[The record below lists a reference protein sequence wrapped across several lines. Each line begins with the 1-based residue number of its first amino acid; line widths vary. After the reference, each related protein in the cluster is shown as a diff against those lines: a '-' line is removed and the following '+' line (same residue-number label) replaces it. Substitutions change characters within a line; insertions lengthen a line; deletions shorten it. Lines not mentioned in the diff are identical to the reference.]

1 MLVSK
6 KSKFLYLYAFTL
18 FILSALYGLLMRW
31 NFAFPTKFLSYQNL
45 LQSHSHVAFL
55 GWGYI
60 VVIGA
65 IMYYFVS
72 DVKKQSSI
80 YKITLAILLVAIS
93 LMLISFPLGGY
104 KVFSIVLL
112 AVFGLTSYVLS
123 FRILKDLQVNNTSDK
138 LIRYGIYYY
147 LLSSLA
153 TWYLAFVIVTQGKTD
168 LYYNTVYFY
177 LHFLYNGFFVF
188 ALFGLLFK
196 ILENQQLVISEKL
209 KRSFFIYL
217 NIACIP
223 AYALSVLWSTDVLLF
238 NVVGFVSSVLQFISL
253 VFLIKIMR
261 QAFLQINW
269 HFISKLLLKFALFSY
284 SLKIISQILSS
295 FPYFVEK
302 SLALKPFFIIGY
314 LHLFTLGF
322 LSVFLFL
329 ILDQL
334 GKLNLQKPTSKV
346 GILLFLAGVF
356 ITESLLFLQGFLFLF
371 QFDAIKNYSLILLIF
386 SFLMVVGLLV
396 VYVNQFHKEK
406 IIKKTL

>member
-31 NFAFPTKFLSYQNL
+31 NFAFPTKFIPYQNL

-55 GWGYI
+55 GWGYLS
-60 VVIGA
+60 VIGA
-65 IMYYFVS
+65 IIYYFVL
-72 DVKKQSSI
+72 DDHKKSKV
-80 YKITLAILLVAIS
+80 YKATLTILLVVIP

-104 KVFSIVLL
+104 KVFSVVLL

-123 FRILKDLQVNNTSDK
+123 FRILKDLQGNNTSVK

-153 TWYLAFVIVTQGKTD
+153 TWFLAFVIVTQGKTD

-196 ILENQQLVISEKL
+196 IFENQQIVISEKL
-209 KRSFFIYL
+209 KQHFFIYL

-223 AYALSVLWSTDVLLF
+223 AYALSVLWSTNLLLF
-238 NVVGFVSSVLQFISL
+238 NVVGFVASGLQFISL
-253 VFLIKIMR
+253 VFLIKIMQ
-261 QAFLQINW
+261 QAFSQINW
-269 HFISKLLLKFALFSY
+269 SFTSKLLLKFALISY
-284 SLKIISQILSS
+284 SLKISSQILSA
-295 FPYFVEK
+295 FPYIVEK

-329 ILDQL
+329 IVGQF
-334 GKLNLQKPTSKV
+334 GKINLQKPTSKV
-346 GILLFLAGVF
+346 GILLFLSGVF
-356 ITESLLFLQGFLFLF
+356 IAESLLFLQGFLFMF
-371 QFDAIKNYSLILLIF
+371 QFDAIKNYNFFLLIF
-386 SFLMVVGLLV
+386 SFLMIIGLLV
-396 VYVNQFHKEK
+396 IYINQFSRLP
-406 IIKKTL
+406 IIK

>member
-6 KSKFLYLYAFTL
+6 KSKFLYLYAFAL

-31 NFAFPTKFLSYQNL
+31 NFAFPTELIPYQNL

-55 GWGYI
+55 GWGYL
-60 VVIGA
+60 VAIGA
-65 IMYYFVS
+65 ILNYFVS
-72 DVKKQSSI
+72 EGNKQKKV
-80 YKITLAILLVAIS
+80 YKATLLILLVVIP

-104 KVFSIVLL
+104 KIFSIVLL

-123 FRILKDLQVNNTSDK
+123 FRILKDLQGNNTSAM
-138 LIRYGIYYY
+138 LIRCGIYYY

-153 TWYLAFVIVTQGKTD
+153 TWFLAFVIVNQGKTA

-196 ILENQQLVISEKL
+196 IFENQQIVISEKL
-209 KRSFFIYL
+209 IKGFFLFL

-223 AYALSVLWSTDVLLF
+223 AYALSILWSTDFLLY
-238 NVVGFVSSVLQFISL
+238 NVIGFIASVLQLISL
-253 VFLIKIMR
+253 VFLLKIM
-261 QAFLQINW
+261 QQVFSQINY
-269 HFISKLLLKFALFSY
+269 HFISKLMLKFALFSY
-284 SLKIISQILSS
+284 SLKIFSQILSA
-295 FPYFVEK
+295 FPYIVEK

-322 LSVFLFL
+322 LSVLLFL

-334 GKLNLQKPTSKV
+334 GKINFHKPTSKV
-346 GILLFLAGVF
+346 GLLIFLAGVF

-371 QFDAIKNYSLILLIF
+371 QFNAIKNYSFILLIF
-386 SFLMVVGLLV
+386 SFLMVIGLLV
-396 VYVNQFHKEK
+396 VFGNQFNKGR

>member
-1 MLVSK
+1 
-6 KSKFLYLYAFTL
+6 
-18 FILSALYGLLMRW
+18 MRW
-31 NFAFPTKFLSYQNL
+31 NFAFPTKFIPYQNL

-55 GWGYI
+55 GWGYL

-65 IMYYFVS
+65 ILFYFVS
-72 DVKKQSSI
+72 DAAKQHKV
-80 YKITLAILLVAIS
+80 YKATLGILLVVIP

-123 FRILKDLQVNNTSDK
+123 FRMLKDIQGNNTSAK

-153 TWYLAFVIVTQGKTD
+153 TWFLAFVIVTQGKTD

-196 ILENQQLVISEKL
+196 IFENQQIIISEKL
-209 KRSFFIYL
+209 QKRFFLYL

-223 AYALSVLWSTDVLLF
+223 AYALSVLWSTDF
-238 NVVGFVSSVLQFISL
+238 SWYYIIGFVASVLQFISL
-253 VFLIKIMR
+253 VFLLKILN
-261 QAFLQINW
+261 QAFSQINW
-269 HFISKLLLKFALFSY
+269 SFISKLLLKFAMISY
-284 SLKIISQILSS
+284 IIKIISQILSA
-295 FPYFVEK
+295 FPYIVEK
-302 SLALKPFFIIGY
+302 SLGLKPFFIIGY

-322 LSVFLFL
+322 LSVLLFL

-334 GKLNLQKPTSKV
+334 KKINLNKPTSKV
-346 GILLFLAGVF
+346 GILLFLSGVF
-356 ITESLLFLQGFLFLF
+356 ITETLLFLQGFLFLL
-371 QFDAIKNYSLILLIF
+371 QFNAIKNYSLILLIF
-386 SFLMVVGLLV
+386 SFLMILGLLV
-396 VYVNQFHKEK
+396 VYINQFSRKEK
-406 IIKKTL
+406 IN

>member
-1 MLVSK
+1 MVNQ

-18 FILSALYGLLMRW
+18 FILSAFYGLLMRW
-31 NFAFPTKFLSYQNL
+31 NFTFPTKFIPYQNL

-55 GWGYI
+55 GWGYLI
-60 VVIGA
+60 VIGA
-65 IMYYFVS
+65 ILFYFVS
-72 DVKKQSSI
+72 DAAKQHKV
-80 YKITLAILLVAIS
+80 YKATLGILLVTIP

-123 FRILKDLQVNNTSDK
+123 FRILKDLQGNNTSAK

-153 TWYLAFVIVTQGKTD
+153 TWFLAYVIVNQGKTD

-196 ILENQQLVISEKL
+196 IFETQQMIISEKL
-209 KRSFFIYL
+209 QKSFFFFL

-223 AYALSVLWSTDVLLF
+223 AYTLSVLWSTDFLLF
-238 NVVGFVSSVLQFISL
+238 NIVGFVASVLQFVSL
-253 VFLIKIMR
+253 VFLFKILQ
-261 QAFLQINW
+261 QAFSQISWN
-269 HFISKLLLKFALFSY
+269 FTSKWLLKFAVISY
-284 SLKIISQILSS
+284 IIKIISQILSA
-295 FPYFVEK
+295 FPYIVEK

-322 LSVFLFL
+322 LSVLLFL

-334 GKLNLQKPTSKV
+334 GKINLHKPTSKV
-346 GILLFLAGVF
+346 GILLFLSGVF
-356 ITESLLFLQGFLFLF
+356 ITEALLFLQGFLFLL
-371 QFDAIKNYSLILLIF
+371 QFSAIKNYSLILLIF
-386 SFLMVVGLLV
+386 SFLMVFGLLV
-396 VYVNQFHKEK
+396 VFVNQFHKER

>member
-1 MLVSK
+1 MLLSK
-6 KSKFLYLYAFTL
+6 NCRFLYLYAFTL
-18 FILSALYGLLMRW
+18 FILSALYGLLLRW
-31 NFAFPTKFLSYQNL
+31 NFAFPTKFIPYQNL

-55 GWGYI
+55 GWGYLL
-60 VVIGA
+60 VIGA
-65 IMYYFVS
+65 ITHYFVS
-72 DVKKQSSI
+72 DNKLGKV
-80 YKITLAILLVAIS
+80 YKATLTILLVVIP

-123 FRILKDLQVNNTSDK
+123 FRILKDLQGNNTSAK

-153 TWYLAFVIVTQGKTD
+153 TWFLAFVIATQGKTD

-196 ILENQQLVISEKL
+196 IFENQQIVISEKL
-209 KRSFFIYL
+209 QKRFFYYL
-217 NIACIP
+217 NIACVP
-223 AYALSVLWSTDVLLF
+223 AYALSVLWSTDF
-238 NVVGFVSSVLQFISL
+238 SWYYIIGFVASVLQFISL

-322 LSVFLFL
+322 LSVLLFL
-329 ILDQL
+329 ILDQMK
-334 GKLNLQKPTSKV
+334 KLNLHKPISKV
-346 GILLFLAGVF
+346 GIILFLSGIF

-371 QFDAIKNYSLILLIF
+371 QLNAIKNYSLILLIF
-386 SFLMVVGLLV
+386 SFLLVVGLLV
-396 VYVNQFHKEK
+396 VFGNQFS
-406 IIKKTL
+406 KKMIN

>member
-1 MLVSK
+1 MMVNQ
-6 KSKFLYLYAFTL
+6 KSKFLYLYAFAL

-31 NFAFPTKFLSYQNL
+31 NFAFPTKFIPYQNL

-55 GWGYI
+55 GWGYL

-65 IMYYFVS
+65 ILFYFVS
-72 DVKKQSSI
+72 DAAKQHKV
-80 YKITLAILLVAIS
+80 YKATLGILLVVIP

-123 FRILKDLQVNNTSDK
+123 FRILKDVQGNNTSAK
-138 LIRYGIYYY
+138 LIKYGIYYY

-153 TWYLAFVIVTQGKTD
+153 TWFLAFVIVTQGKTD

-196 ILENQQLVISEKL
+196 IFETQQIIISEKL
-209 KRSFFIYL
+209 QKRFFLYL
-217 NIACIP
+217 NIACVP

-238 NVVGFVSSVLQFISL
+238 NVIGFVSSVLQFISL
-253 VFLIKIMR
+253 VFLLKILQ

-269 HFISKLLLKFALFSY
+269 SFISKLLLKFAVISY
-284 SLKIISQILSS
+284 SIKIISQILSA
-295 FPYFVEK
+295 FPYIVEK

-322 LSVFLFL
+322 LSVLLFL
-329 ILDQL
+329 ILDQMD
-334 GKLNLQKPTSKV
+334 KINLQKPTSKV
-346 GILLFLAGVF
+346 GILLFLSGVF
-356 ITESLLFLQGFLFLF
+356 ITEALLFLQGFLFLI
-371 QFDAIKNYSLILLIF
+371 QFNALKNYSLILLIF
-386 SFLMVVGLLV
+386 SFLIVIGLMV
-396 VYVNQFHKEK
+396 VYVNQFS
-406 IIKKTL
+406 KKMNTH

>member
-1 MLVSK
+1 MLASK
-6 KSKFLYLYAFTL
+6 KNKFLYLYAFTL

-31 NFAFPTKFLSYQNL
+31 NFAFPTKFIPYQNL

-55 GWGYI
+55 GWGYLS
-60 VVIGA
+60 VIGA
-65 IMYYFVS
+65 IIYYFVS
-72 DVKKQSSI
+72 DTDKQKKA
-80 YKITLAILLVAIS
+80 YKIPLGILLVVIS

-123 FRILKDLQVNNTSDK
+123 FRILKDLQGNNIPAK

-153 TWYLAFVIVTQGKTD
+153 TWFLAFVIVTQGKTA
-168 LYYNTVYFY
+168 LYHNTVYFY

-196 ILENQQLVISEKL
+196 IFENQQIIISEKL
-209 KRSFFIYL
+209 QKGFFFFL

-223 AYALSVLWSTDVLLF
+223 AYSLSVLWSDVPLAF
-238 NVVGFVSSVLQFISL
+238 NIIGFVASSLQFISL
-253 VFLIKIMR
+253 VFLIKIIR
-261 QAFLQINW
+261 NAFLQINW
-269 HFISKLLLKFALFSY
+269 RFTSKLLLNFAMVSY
-284 SLKIISQILSS
+284 CLKISSQILSA
-295 FPYFVEK
+295 FPYIVEK

-329 ILDQL
+329 IIDQL
-334 GKLNLQKPTSKV
+334 GKINLQKPASNV
-346 GILLFLAGVF
+346 GILLFLSGVF

-371 QFDAIKNYSLILLIF
+371 QFNAIENYSFFLFIF
-386 SFLMVVGLLV
+386 SFLMVIGLLV
-396 VYVNQFHKEK
+396 IYINQFSRQP
-406 IIKKTL
+406 IIK

>member
-1 MLVSK
+1 MVNQ

-18 FILSALYGLLMRW
+18 FILSAFYGLLMRW
-31 NFAFPTKFLSYQNL
+31 NFTFPTKFIPYQNL

-55 GWGYI
+55 GWGYLI
-60 VVIGA
+60 VIGA
-65 IMYYFVS
+65 ILFYFVS
-72 DVKKQSSI
+72 DAAKQHKV
-80 YKITLAILLVAIS
+80 YKATLGILLVTIP

-123 FRILKDLQVNNTSDK
+123 FRILKDLQGNNTSAK

-153 TWYLAFVIVTQGKTD
+153 TWFLAYVIVNQGKTD

-196 ILENQQLVISEKL
+196 IFETQQMIISEKL
-209 KRSFFIYL
+209 QKSFFFFL

-223 AYALSVLWSTDVLLF
+223 AYTLSVLWSTDFLLF
-238 NVVGFVSSVLQFISL
+238 NVIGFVASVLQFVSL
-253 VFLIKIMR
+253 VFLFKILQ
-261 QAFLQINW
+261 QAFSQISWN
-269 HFISKLLLKFALFSY
+269 FTSKWLLKFAVISY
-284 SLKIISQILSS
+284 IIKIISQILSA
-295 FPYFVEK
+295 FPYIVEK

-322 LSVFLFL
+322 LSVLLFL

-334 GKLNLQKPTSKV
+334 GKINLHKPTSKV
-346 GILLFLAGVF
+346 GILLFLSGVF
-356 ITESLLFLQGFLFLF
+356 ITEALLFLQGFLFLF
-371 QFDAIKNYSLILLIF
+371 QFNAIKNYSLILLIF
-386 SFLMVVGLLV
+386 SFLMVIGLITV
-396 VYVNQFHKEK
+396 FVNQFHKER